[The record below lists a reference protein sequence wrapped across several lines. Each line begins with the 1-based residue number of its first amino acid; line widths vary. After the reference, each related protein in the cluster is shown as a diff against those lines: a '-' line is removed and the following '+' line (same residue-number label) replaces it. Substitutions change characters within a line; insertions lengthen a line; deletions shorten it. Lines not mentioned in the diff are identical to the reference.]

1 VFGSVAHVS
10 RNDRHTT
17 GGEIQSDWRADI
29 MDEAKLNQ
37 FIGRM
42 LSFYKALQTE
52 GPMSQAN

>member
-1 VFGSVAHVS
+1 
-10 RNDRHTT
+10 
-17 GGEIQSDWRADI
+17 